1 MYGLEVSSFGWGLG
15 IFLWVCRGWVFFGC
29 ARAVPGDVVLTQA
42 LSRYGKL
49 VSSIKKLAA
58 FPLY

>member
-1 MYGLEVSSFGWGLG
+1 M
-15 IFLWVCRGWVFFGC
+15 
-29 ARAVPGDVVLTQA
+29 AVPGDVVLTQA

-58 FPLY
+58 FPLTENMLCLLDVPLHGCKQQR